1 MSTEIEETRERIMQ
15 AAVRCAEAS
24 SVGGFSLEDVAASAG
39 VSRTTIYRYFPDGRT
54 QLVQETATWEIAR
67 FWARLA
73 EAVEHLPT
81 LEEQLVAGLVI
92 GRKLIQKSQLLENML
107 DSEMLELVVAVQ
119 PSEPLVHGV
128 IRDYMRDLLI
138 KEQAAGRL
146 RPGMTPELG
155 ADYLMRM
162 TLSWMASPTGLDLSD
177 QVATHSV
184 IRSQFLAGVLIDSSE
199 PVPDP
204 PIE

>member
-1 MSTEIEETRERIMQ
+1 MSNEVEETRERIMQ

-39 VSRTTIYRYFPDGRT
+39 VSRTTIYRYFPGGRP

-73 EAVEHLPT
+73 EAVEDLPT

-92 GRKLIQKSQLLENML
+92 GRKLIQKSQLLENMVE
-107 DSEMLELVVAVQ
+107 SEMLELVTAVQ

-138 KEQAAGRL
+138 KEQVAGRL

-184 IRSQFLAGVLIDSSE
+184 IRTQFLAGVLIDSSE
-199 PVPDP
+199 AMPDP
-204 PIE
+204 EFG